1 MCKKKKER
9 EREKRERGGGLERER
24 GGRER
29 ENVLFLFI
37 WRSFLSF
44 VTIGIIHLVVPSI
57 STQKQSLF
65 P

>member
-9 EREKRERGGGLERER
+9 EREKRERRGVGERE
-24 GGRER
+24 GERER